1 MFHDEFFVCPSQLP
15 NDVTTNVKININIK
29 RSRPLRD
36 TFLFLIKNVCLIIK
50 LCCTAMSSFILRHLS
65 RRPKDFKLVYAYDY
79 PKILKFSEISK
90 QNLMPKFGLK
100 FLKLT

>member
-1 MFHDEFFVCPSQLP
+1 
-15 NDVTTNVKININIK
+15 
-29 RSRPLRD
+29 
-36 TFLFLIKNVCLIIK
+36 
-50 LCCTAMSSFILRHLS
+50 MSSFILRHLS